1 MVTIYLLKLISI
13 NKTESAQKV
22 AKILFDDYE
31 SPYRTLLLK
40 GNTMTVHSLR
50 YLCGGIY
57 TTLNGLN
64 PSYMKNM
71 FKKIR
76 HFKVE
81 KNAK

>member
-1 MVTIYLLKLISI
+1 
-13 NKTESAQKV
+13 
-22 AKILFDDYE
+22 
-31 SPYRTLLLK
+31 
-40 GNTMTVHSLR
+40 MTVHSLR

-76 HFKVE
+76 YFKVE
-81 KNAK
+81 KMQNEANLIVVPPNYHEFGTKILLL